1 MGDRNEWRRVL
12 DGEPGRE
19 AVPRVPG
26 QSRRPLHTIV
36 SGLIWSA
43 GAVVVCVL
51 VLSVLS
57 VLRSAMDVVMP
68 SGSADVAGVYAAWW
82 MILVWLSMIGVLVG
96 APIAMMLVALWVA
109 LSRVIPTMEASILGV
124 CVGTGVAGLVAA
136 LLAYVTLGPSS
147 TPPDAGAGELLAASA
162 MVGVAVW
169 AGLAV
174 PRLLVGRLR
183 PGAFLRPT

>member
-1 MGDRNEWRRVL
+1 M
-12 DGEPGRE
+12 GEPSIGGADRGS
-19 AVPRVPG
+19 VPRL
-26 QSRRPLHTIV
+26 RDTALHTIV
-36 SGLIWSA
+36 LGLIWSA

-82 MILVWLSMIGVLVG
+82 MILVWLSMIGVLIG
-96 APIAMMLVALWVA
+96 APIAMVLVTLWVA
-109 LSRVIPTMEASILGV
+109 LSRVIPTMEASIRGV

-136 LLAYVTLGPSS
+136 LLAYLTLGPSS

-162 MVGVAVW
+162 TVGVAVW
-169 AGLAV
+169 AGLV
-174 PRLLVGRLR
+174 GPRLLIQRLR
-183 PGAFLRPT
+183 PGAFLRST